1 MILGILTFLSAL
13 TISAVAIYYSV
24 AGLAAIFAAAV
35 IPIIVMG
42 VALEVGKLIT
52 AVWLHRYW
60 SQAAWWLKT
69 YLSLAVFIL
78 MFITSMGIFGFLSK
92 AHIEQT
98 SLSQEQVALIETLD
112 DKETRSQAKIDRWR
126 GELDRLLSGEDI
138 RVDSLVEKEEEGL
151 DKIYARINKEKDAL
165 RADAKFKVEQQQ
177 TRIEQAQDRR
187 DAEIAAAEKKFEG
200 TLGGTKQYEDAVS
213 KAKQNELSVASR
225 AQKEILAVNTK
236 LDEDLAKIDTK
247 YAGDIKAIND
257 RIQNLRNQANTKT
270 VDIDSRVEELE
281 GLIEV
286 EQTNIDEVNEE
297 KFGYEKEYRKLE
309 AEVGPIK
316 YIAEFI
322 YGEDANQN
330 LLEAAVRWVIIIIIF
345 VFDPLAV
352 LLLIASQ
359 YTFNWNRSQKGG
371 SLPGKPDPDP
381 NPPFTD
387 DEWEQA
393 HRDNYEFDRA
403 KKIDENIPPE
413 VKNENNTREDS
424 KNTEEGTQASSET
437 QDEESIQGQDE
448 TDPTVDGTKETVVP
462 QLSKKNTDQYL
473 LWSDVDPDPQE
484 SVEQTETNPQ
494 KIVDSN
500 QGELDFN
507 ERFDGESEEEY
518 VKRIWK
524 KENPGHTIELQKR
537 LKNKGLINEV
547 PWADV
552 DNTISD
558 MKNEG
563 EWPKQ
568 NIDDLDAWNEWVE
581 KANKEAENNPEPVEK
596 AQYTDVIEP
605 TGFIQ
610 NEEQSEKGI
619 FNKIN
624 EARVKIDFDGLKQLE
639 ISEEQY
645 RDASQRNLMNKIQRL
660 KDGLITIDDLSS
672 SEKDKIAKLIKE
684 DNRGTKN

>member
-42 VALEVGKLIT
+42 VALEVGKLVT

-60 SQAAWWLKT
+60 NQATWWLKS
-69 YLSLAVFIL
+69 YLSLAVFVL

-112 DKETRSQAKIDRWR
+112 DKETRSQAKIERWR
-126 GELDRLLSGEDI
+126 TELDRLMSGEDV
-138 RVDSLVEKEEEGL
+138 RVDSLVEKEELGL
-151 DKIYARINKEKDAL
+151 DKIYVRINNEKDAL

-200 TLGGTKQYEDAVS
+200 SFGGTKQYEDAVK

-236 LDEDLAKIDTK
+236 LDQDLAKVDVK
-247 YAGDIKAIND
+247 YASDIEAIND

-270 VDIDSRVEELE
+270 VDIDSRVDELE
-281 GLIEV
+281 GFIET
-286 EQTNIDEVNEE
+286 EQGKIDAVNEE

-322 YGEDANQN
+322 YGEQADTN

-359 YTFNWNRSQKGG
+359 YSFDYARKDKGG
-371 SLPGKPDPDP
+371 RLPGKPEPDPDPEEP

-387 DEWEQA
+387 EEWNEA
-393 HRDNYEFDRA
+393 HRQNDEVDRA
-403 KKIDENIPPE
+403 KKIAENVPP
-413 VKNENNTREDS
+413 T
-424 KNTEEGTQASSET
+424 
-437 QDEESIQGQDE
+437 
-448 TDPTVDGTKETVVP
+448 
-462 QLSKKNTDQYL
+462 LSKKNSNQYL
-473 LWSDVDPDPQE
+473 LWSDIDPEQQDQQPTQEQEKVVDP
-484 SVEQTETNPQ
+484 
-494 KIVDSN
+494 N
-500 QGELDFN
+500 QLDLDF
-507 ERFDGESEEEY
+507 D
-518 VKRIWK
+518 
-524 KENPGHTIELQKR
+524 KE
-537 LKNKGLINEV
+537 V
-547 PWADV
+547 
-552 DNTISD
+552 
-558 MKNEG
+558 
-563 EWPKQ
+563 
-568 NIDDLDAWNEWVE
+568 DDLDAWNTWVDA
-581 KANKEAENNPEPVEK
+581 ANKAAEENPEDDEIFLASLSQEEQEAITMWKAEDERNSLKYTRKLKGLGKIEEWPWTKFLKPVADYEESK
-596 AQYTDVIEP
+596 YQIMPELEEELKGKPQYTEIVEDQKKRTTVTNWIEKE
-605 TGFIQ
+605 GK
-610 NEEQSEKGI
+610 EQIKKSIE
-619 FNKIN
+619 
-624 EARVKIDFDGLKQLE
+624 
-639 ISEEQY
+639 
-645 RDASQRNLMNKIQRL
+645 
-660 KDGLITIDDLSS
+660 
-672 SEKDKIAKLIKE
+672 KE
-684 DNRGTKN
+684 D

>member
-126 GELDRLLSGEDI
+126 GELDRLLSGEDV

-151 DKIYARINKEKDAL
+151 DKIYARINKEKDAF

-286 EQTNIDEVNEE
+286 EQTKIDEVNEE

-359 YTFNWNRSQKGG
+359 YTFNWNRLQKGG

-387 DEWEQA
+387 DEWDQA

-424 KNTEEGTQASSET
+424 KNAEEGTKALVIA
-437 QDEESIQGQDE
+437 QDEESVQGQDE
-448 TDPTVDGTKETVVP
+448 TDPTVAGTKETVVP